1 MLLVLVLPCWGYRV
15 SVGVKG
21 QGQETLAD
29 LTGASSCGVPGD
41 RSGRSSAHSGGT

>member
-1 MLLVLVLPCWGYRV
+1 MLLVLVLLCWDIV
-15 SVGVKG
+15 SVAVKG